1 MLIDNEG
8 RAAPRAQC
16 RCKRSK
22 DELHYSRNGWFK
34 RCLAQVSVF
43 SVLCIYLSGVH
54 SGADDASVDWY
65 WSRCAVSGTSQT
77 NATSR
82 RAANSWLRASCF
94 VRVHNTTIQ
103 EAHDTI
109 FKMAS
114 MNFSSGKQFVKPPQR
129 GIFPLDHDAECKP
142 KMQVSS
148 MVVWRCDD
156 VNLESDEVLLRCAG

>member
-1 MLIDNEG
+1 M
-8 RAAPRAQC
+8 
-16 RCKRSK
+16 
-22 DELHYSRNGWFK
+22 
-34 RCLAQVSVF
+34 
-43 SVLCIYLSGVH
+43 
-54 SGADDASVDWY
+54 
-65 WSRCAVSGTSQT
+65 
-77 NATSR
+77 
-82 RAANSWLRASCF
+82 ASCF